1 MIMVSRI
8 DPSNSSYC
16 ANTLSNESIQT
27 APLNHALET
36 SSISAATEEKTP
48 GQTWGEY
55 FYNLYVDCYTYSKT
69 HYLRIKGWLG
79 LGPNLAVPDNHP
91 SKRPIEELTILGGLL
106 WARTLHQCFCL
117 LLNRHSH
124 IHVDTSFL
132 HNLTPPHA
140 LNAALLKQAPPHASL
155 VFIPL
160 FIQYPGGNHYTIVS
174 VDLSRKTVEY
184 YDSEGFCN
192 LGNGFLKGIQQFY
205 FPGDSSAKIL
215 VNKDRAQ
222 WDIHSC
228 GVHVMDY
235 ANRRAKGESFRKITK
250 NPTSTW
256 DIEGYRLK
264 LAKNLLYAK
273 PNVIRQL
280 RLI

>member
-1 MIMVSRI
+1 MVSRI
-8 DPSNSSYC
+8 NTSNSTYC
-16 ANTLSNESIQT
+16 ANTLPNDDIRHT
-27 APLNHALET
+27 PLRNLFEA
-36 SSISAATEEKTP
+36 SSISAAAEEKAH
-48 GQTWGEY
+48 GNTWCEY
-55 FYNLYVDCYTYSKT
+55 FYNLYVECYTYYKT
-69 HYLRIKGWLG
+69 LYLRFKGWLG
-79 LGPNLAVPDNHP
+79 LAPKLAIPEGHP
-91 SKRPIEELTILGGLL
+91 SKRAIEELTIFGGLL

-140 LNAALLKQAPPHASL
+140 LNAALLKNAPPHASL
-155 VFIPL
+155 IFIPL

-192 LGNGFLKGIQQFY
+192 LGRGFLNGIKHFY
-205 FPGDSSAKIL
+205 FPGDPSAKIL
-215 VNKDRAQ
+215 VNDNRTQ

-228 GVHVMDY
+228 GVHVIDY
-235 ANRRAKGESFRKITK
+235 AARRAKGESFRKITK

-256 DIEGYRLK
+256 DIEDYRIK
-264 LAKNLLYAK
+264 LAKDLLYAK
-273 PNVIRQL
+273 PHVIRQL
-280 RLI
+280 RLL